1 MDRFA
6 NCQNAQLPRFNSRYW
21 EPLFDGVDAL
31 AQANWHT
38 ENYSVNPPFCL
49 LPRVLETIQEQKAHA
64 TVIAPKMART
74 AMVQQTSKPFSR
86 STAQTSEQPKGVSG
100 NGGDSGTVSKPK
112 MDPVCLEG
120 LWRQMLT
127 DPAWSIESAKRF
139 QYCIAPSTLRS
150 YNSGIQILQTFCVL
164 RISYE
169 PKVSGPPTGP
179 CFWPCDHHIRHWK
192 RRPLVVFST
201 SLSVW
206 QVLQGVAYQPNHLDP
221 QGIQPR

>member
-112 MDPVCLEG
+112 VDPVCLES

-150 YNSGIQILQTFCVL
+150 YNSGLQKLQIFCLLRNADFPPRETSVCRFYMTLPVRHCGRIQSCARRWLPSAIFTGCTICQICRATMKL
-164 RISYE
+164 R
-169 PKVSGPPTGP
+169 
-179 CFWPCDHHIRHWK
+179 CFSR
-192 RRPLVVFST
+192 L
-201 SLSVW
+201 
-206 QVLQGVAYQPNHLDP
+206 
-221 QGIQPR
+221 